1 MTVFLGSPALT
12 TVAPLVSKDKGS
24 LGNRINC
31 AGSQA
36 WNAIE
41 TGATAAGVVTIA
53 DYGLRHK
60 DKLSKTYNGT
70 KNIAQKI
77 ANSSFGQTVANV
89 ASMIAAK
96 AKEMFKNTNI
106 YKKAGDFISR
116 FKNKLNTSKWVSIAN
131 KAAEALK
138 NFGNKAINVLK
149 NLPKGGKIGLLVA
162 LGLTILNGVYKSGQI
177 DQKYTD
183 RAEMEKH
190 FV

>member
-1 MTVFLGSPALT
+1 MTVFLGSPVLT
-12 TVAPLVSKDKGS
+12 TAAPIVSKDKGS

-41 TGATAAGVVTIA
+41 TGATVAGTVTVA
-53 DYGLRHK
+53 DYALKHK
-60 DKLSKTYNGT
+60 DKLSKAYKGT
-70 KNIAQKI
+70 QNFAQKI
-77 ANSSFGQTVANV
+77 ANSKFGKKIWEIYLKVGQKVVDSKAFDKTNAIAEKITDSKFGKLMQK
-89 ASMIAAK
+89 ASQKIMAFGCKTA
-96 AKEMFKNTNI
+96 
-106 YKKAGDFISR
+106 DVL
-116 FKNKLNTSKWVSIAN
+116 NK
-131 KAAEALK
+131 
-138 NFGNKAINVLK
+138 
-149 NLPKGGKIGLLVA
+149 LPKGGKIGLLVA

>member
-77 ANSSFGQTVANV
+77 ANSLKIQSFKKTSESIFQIRNCGSIFGALSQLQRKFV
-89 ASMIAAK
+89 MIHEENEEK
-96 AKEMFKNTNI
+96 QL
-106 YKKAGDFISR
+106 Y
-116 FKNKLNTSKWVSIAN
+116 
-131 KAAEALK
+131 
-138 NFGNKAINVLK
+138 INQLK
-149 NLPKGGKIGLLVA
+149 NLHE
-162 LGLTILNGVYKSGQI
+162 N
-177 DQKYTD
+177 
-183 RAEMEKH
+183 
-190 FV
+190 